1 MMMGYAFTP
10 YYLKNKTKQNEEFV
24 SDTMNFLLT
33 LNWQCKVTDKYISH
47 LV

>member
-1 MMMGYAFTP
+1 M
-10 YYLKNKTKQNEEFV
+10 LLLEIIKEKQKHEEFV

-33 LNWQCKVTDKYISH
+33 LNWQCNVTDKCISH